1 LHDSAHFD
9 YRDVEKF
16 DEDAQMLKLGD
27 TVTVNGTDERGVV
40 KEVTPHEVVVRI
52 AVDGGHEERRYAYE
66 SLRLDPTMD
75 EASGFIDH

>member
-1 LHDSAHFD
+1 
-9 YRDVEKF
+9 
-16 DEDAQMLKLGD
+16 
-27 TVTVNGTDERGVV
+27 V